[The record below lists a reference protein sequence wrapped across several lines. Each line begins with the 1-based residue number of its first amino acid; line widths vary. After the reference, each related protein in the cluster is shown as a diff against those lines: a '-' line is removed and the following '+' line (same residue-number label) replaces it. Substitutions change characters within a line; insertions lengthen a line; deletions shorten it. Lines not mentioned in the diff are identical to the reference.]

1 MKSLYKISIVANH
14 CTDIL
19 FRISYIFAKYN
30 CKIDKISSHLTNNS
44 KQIKFI
50 ITIKCDNTTA
60 KRIYYQLLKL
70 IDTIK
75 IETYQFN
82 K

>member
-1 MKSLYKISIVANH
+1 MKSLCTISIIANH

-30 CKIDKISSHLTNNS
+30 CKIDKISSDIVNDS

-50 ITIKCDNTTA
+50 ITTKCDNTIAT
-60 KRIYYQLLKL
+60 RIYYQLLKL

-75 IETYQFN
+75 IDISI
-82 K
+82 

>member
-1 MKSLYKISIVANH
+1 MQSLYTISIIANH

-30 CKIDKISSHLTNNS
+30 CKIDKISSDVITDSN
-44 KQIKFI
+44 QIKFI
-50 ITIKCDNTTA
+50 ITTKCDNTIAT
-60 KRIYYQLLKL
+60 RIYHQLLKL

-75 IETYQFN
+75 IDISI
-82 K
+82 

>member
-1 MKSLYKISIVANH
+1 MQSLYTISIIANH

-30 CKIDKISSHLTNNS
+30 CKIDKISSNVINNS
-44 KQIKFI
+44 TQIKCI
-50 ITIKCDNTTA
+50 ITTKCNNIIAT
-60 KRIYYQLLKL
+60 RIYYQLLKL

-75 IETYQFN
+75 VDISI
-82 K
+82 